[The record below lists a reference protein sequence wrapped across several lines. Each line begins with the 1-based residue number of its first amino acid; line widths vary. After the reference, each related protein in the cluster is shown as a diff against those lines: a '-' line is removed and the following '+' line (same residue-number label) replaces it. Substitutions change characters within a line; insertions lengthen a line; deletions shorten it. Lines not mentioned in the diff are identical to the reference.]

1 MMGQQQQTVTAS
13 GSALRRLV
21 LALLVTTLM
30 AATMA
35 LNAMPAFAAS
45 EEANPIGR
53 EISLINNEVGH
64 GTGGKALA
72 NSAQEG
78 GGVGDIASEKRKNP

>member
-1 MMGQQQQTVTAS
+1 MMGHNETTVA
-13 GSALRRLV
+13 GSALRRTI
-21 LALLVTTLM
+21 LALLVAVLM

-45 EEANPIGR
+45 EKANPIGR
-53 EISLINNEVGH
+53 EVSLINKQVGQ

-78 GGVGDIASEKRKNP
+78 GGVGDIASDKGDIVD